1 MIGSF
6 GDVPFVTSASTL
18 RTFENLSRSYKARY
32 ARHEVIGKKPVLEF
46 IGPDTITI
54 PLNIRLD
61 ITKGVNPASEID
73 NLTAKMDS
81 GTDEALVIGNKY
93 LGQFVIQSIDEA
105 DRFIDNRG
113 VVRIA
118 NLAIS
123 LEEYA
128 DDRV

>member
-1 MIGSF
+1 MIGSLGEVSF
-6 GDVPFVTSASTL
+6 ITSSTTI
-18 RTFENLSRSYKARY
+18 RTFSNLTRNFKARY

-46 IGPDTITI
+46 LGPDTITI
-54 PLNIRLD
+54 PLTIRLD
-61 ITKGVNPASEID
+61 ITKGVNPTSEIE
-73 NLTAKMDS
+73 NLTTKMES

-93 LGQFVIQSIDEA
+93 LGQFVIKSIDES
-105 DRFIDNRG
+105 DTFIDNKG

-118 NLAIS
+118 NITMN

>member
-1 MIGSF
+1 MIGSY
-6 GDVPFVTSASTL
+6 GEVAFVTSSSTL

-32 ARHEVIGKKPVLEF
+32 SRHEVIGKKPVLEF

-61 ITKGVNPASEID
+61 ITKGVNPTQEIQ
-73 NLTAKMDS
+73 NLTSKMDL
-81 GTDEALVIGNKY
+81 GTDEALVICNKY
-93 LGQFVIQSIDEA
+93 LGQFVIQNIDES

-118 NLAIS
+118 NLTIN